1 MEPTTIVI
9 LIFSVAIIVFII
21 AAIMNPKDIEDG
33 KTFSERKVNFGGCF
47 SIFIALSLIAFLIYL
62 FSPKSNTS
70 FDENLKNQKNFQ
82 VKYSVEG
89 TARAVSIT
97 LQNSQ
102 GGTEQGDYKLP
113 FSENFTMQAGS
124 FAYISAQ
131 NLGERGSVTVKIFID
146 EILWKEA
153 SSSGAYKIA
162 STSGIVGAPY

>member
-1 MEPTTIVI
+1 MNPTTIVI

-21 AAIMNPKDIEDG
+21 AAFMNPKDTGEG
-33 KTFSERKVNFGGCF
+33 KTFSERKVNFGGCL

-62 FSPKSNTS
+62 FSPKSDTS
-70 FDENLKNQKNFQ
+70 FDENFKNQKKNFQ
-82 VKYSVEG
+82 VNYSVEG

-97 LQNSQ
+97 LQNSH

-113 FSENFTMQAGS
+113 FSENLTMQAGS

-146 EILWKEA
+146 GILWKEA

-162 STSGIVGAPY
+162 STSGIVGTP